1 MTLFDK
7 CRKYQRANQAREI
20 GRLPYFTPIADC
32 HGGTEVTI
40 DGKRMVMAGSNNYL
54 GLTHDARVIE
64 ASKQA
69 IDKYG
74 TGCSG
79 SRLLNGTM
87 ELHHRLEEKLARF
100 LGKEAAL
107 VFSTGFQTNLG
118 ILSVLAGRED
128 IIFCD
133 RENHASIFDGTRL
146 SYAAVRKYR
155 HSDMDELERLLADA
169 DPARGKLI
177 VTDGVFSMLGDLAE
191 LPTIQQLALRYD
203 ARVLLD
209 DAHGIGVVGP
219 GGRGTAAHFGLDVD
233 LISGTFSKSLASLGG
248 FVAGPAEVIEF
259 IKCTARSM
267 IFSAACPPSNTA
279 AAITALEIL
288 ESEPERVDRVL
299 HNTEYMRAGFR
310 ELGYEIPDGESAIV
324 PLHVGSDHDTF
335 ARWNMLFD
343 AGLFVNSVVTPAV
356 PPGQGMLR
364 TSYMATHTRAQ
375 LDRCLE
381 IIREVDA
388 KILVQ

>member
-7 CRKYQRANQAREI
+7 CSNYQRANQAREI
-20 GRLPYFTPIADC
+20 GRLPYFTPIAES
-32 HGGTEVTI
+32 HAGTEVTV
-40 DGKRMVMAGSNNYL
+40 DDQRLVMAGSNNYL
-54 GLTHDARVIE
+54 GLTHDARVME
-64 ASKQA
+64 ASRQA
-69 IDKYG
+69 AEEHG

-87 ELHHRLEEKLARF
+87 ELHLHLEERLARF
-100 LGKEAAL
+100 LNKEAAL
-107 VFSTGFQTNLG
+107 VFSTGYQTNLG

-128 IIFCD
+128 IIFSD
-133 RENHASIFDGTRL
+133 RENHASIFDGARL
-146 SYAAVRKYR
+146 SFAATRKYR
-155 HSDMDELERLLADA
+155 HSDMDELERQLADS

-177 VTDGVFSMLGDLAE
+177 VTDGVFSMMGDLANVPRIVE
-191 LPTIQQLALRYD
+191 L
-203 ARVLLD
+203 ARQYGAQVLVD
-209 DAHGIGVVGP
+209 DAHGIGVLGP
-219 GGRGTAAHFGLDVD
+219 GGRGTVAHFDQDVD

-248 FVAGPAEVIEF
+248 FVAGPAEVIEY
-259 IKCTARSM
+259 IKCNGRSM

-279 AAITALEIL
+279 AALKALEIL
-288 ESEPERVDRVL
+288 ETEPEHVERVRLNV
-299 HNTEYMRAGFR
+299 EYMRRGFR

-324 PLHVGSDHDTF
+324 PLHIGSDHDTF

-375 LDRCLE
+375 LDRCLD
-381 IIREVDA
+381 IVRAVDE
-388 KILVQ
+388 KLLVL